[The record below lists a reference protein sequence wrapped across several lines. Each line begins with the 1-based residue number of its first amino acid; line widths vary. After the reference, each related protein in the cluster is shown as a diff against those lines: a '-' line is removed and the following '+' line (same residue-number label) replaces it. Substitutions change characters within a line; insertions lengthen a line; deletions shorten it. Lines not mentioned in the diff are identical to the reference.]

1 MKKLKL
7 KKWVKYV
14 ILSILDLIIIFNL
27 PNLIKEPATINQYR
41 LNIIIVFCIIFINMF
56 SISKIEK

>member
-14 ILSILDLIIIFNL
+14 ILSILDLIMILNL
-27 PNLIKEPATINQYR
+27 PNFMVEPTTINDYR
-41 LNIIIVFCIIFINMF
+41 FNIIILFIILMINLL
-56 SISKIEK
+56 SIYKIED

>member
-7 KKWVKYV
+7 KKWVKYT
-14 ILSILDLIIIFNL
+14 ILAIVDLIIILNL
-27 PNLIKEPATINQYR
+27 PSLIKEPATVNQYR
-41 LNIIIVFCIIFINMF
+41 LNIIIVACIIFFNTI

>member
-7 KKWVKYV
+7 RKWVKYT
-14 ILSILDLIIIFNL
+14 ILAIIDFIIILNL
-27 PNLIKEPATINQYR
+27 PNLIKEPATVNQYR
-41 LNIIIVFCIIFINMF
+41 LNIIIVACIIFFNTI